1 MAKDFPDSMSEVLN
15 AVPQIIR
22 TGYVG
27 ELPDDGQWEIG
38 IGDWWG
44 APYGDGSVSV
54 LGGATYTIFSNLPT
68 GLGVN
73 IGGWGSNG
81 ALIVDGAGSQA
92 LVQAPANP
100 DSQTWVAFG
109 VDDGVAALTLTDGGA
124 LRLVGQGGATSQLA
138 NLGIGEMFSTA
149 TATLNNGH
157 IGINGY
163 DTAYLSV
170 GAMDSTAV
178 MSMTNGSTVA
188 VQANSAARLW
198 VGSDGGNGMLSVHN
212 STVNFSGLDEIML
225 GQSAGWDPNAPTY
238 GELELRDGAQFTG
251 IAGTASDAQLRLGV
265 GIDGAVGRLDIREG
279 TTMALSQTVAHV
291 SNDTIF
297 DMDIGVGIAQV
308 TDINGDPV
316 NITPIGEAQIRG
328 DMSVSGFGLARVRID
343 NGELYVN
350 GGTMTFDGA
359 DRVDLAVS
367 RTGLGEVSVSNG
379 GLLDLGGQGHVY
391 VGGMGTLGVAGS
403 GNLTIAGAGSR
414 LIGVH
419 DAWIGVT
426 PEDLGDGTV
435 TPANPGTLTLV
446 HGGVFG
452 NAGATT
458 NISTMGTLNAMNATV
473 GGNLNLHNG
482 FVSTVHAGT
491 RVTDPVTFETF
502 PNTLHVT
509 GNLTNNAGNA
519 TIFMGY
525 TPNGADQITV
535 DGGLAVNGGRLEV
548 MLDGNDIFYQ
558 YAQGM
563 SAALI
568 TYENFSMAPGAE
580 FVPILSHSFLM
591 PNFAYS
597 FALTSAGPGAL
608 VFEALNNH
616 DGSGT
621 ATLDF
626 TGGNTAVNLA
636 VDASG
641 PITEFAYTGGGLL
654 QGFAVNAGV
663 VRGTAQNDVL
673 DFTGLTTGIEAHG
686 GAGNDTIRGGS
697 GNDVL
702 MGGVGDDLINGGGG
716 NNIAVFTGNFADY
729 LIALDHETRIVS
741 ITDTRAGAVNEGSD
755 TLVNIQTMRFADGDR
770 PVEFLTFDLGLDVV
784 PMGPKAT
791 VDSGVTSGAITP
803 FAVALA
809 NGSYAVLHAGPQAP
823 GNAPPLFGRIVGPD
837 GQPTGATFDI
847 SQGTQ
852 NNAVPVAATH
862 ADGTFT
868 VVWQAVDSGGP
879 VTNGIYSERFD
890 ANGVPVAGTRV
901 LVNPD
906 ATGDQVS
913 PAIAVSQTSGYTLT
927 GWIDLGG
934 GGAPA
939 GVTWKLGALAPA
951 HLSAEAGATYG
962 GLKAVALPGGD
973 FLLVWGQTGGTVDGA
988 GGAGVVDRDIIGQR
1002 IGMDGTPQG
1011 ASFRINSDPVG
1022 QQNDP
1027 FVTTLADGAVL
1038 VTWQDR
1044 DPSSGDYRL
1053 WGQKVS
1059 AAGVLQG
1066 SAMELSDRSINPF
1079 VGDTSEAVAAMADG
1093 GFVVVFK
1100 GALPGGETQI
1110 LGRRFDA
1117 EGTPFGDAFV
1127 VEQNPAGESLGMLH
1141 VVGLD
1146 GGGFAVTWADVE
1158 GGVWTTQTRAYT
1170 PQFAGSSDAETL
1182 TAPTDLPTLLHGLDG
1197 NDTLT
1202 GGGGDDTLMGGLG
1215 DDVIDGGLGLN
1226 TAVFSGNRADYTVVL
1241 DSATGIVTVTD
1252 NRTGPFNEGT
1262 DTLSNIAL
1270 LQFADQTIESG
1281 VPAMVTLSGAVSIR
1295 EVNPGAV
1302 NAAGTTVR
1310 FTETGGTVHTTTTDA
1325 NGAYSFTL
1333 EHGTTGTLETVR
1345 EYSTAAPNN
1354 DKVLDI
1360 FDVIAMFNLVSGSV
1374 PASNYDARD
1383 IIAADYTGDGSAD
1396 IFDVIALFNHVAANP
1411 GASAPRYIF
1420 VDDAADLSG
1429 VTFASVPLPSALSV
1443 DPLTANASVNMTEI
1457 LTGDLFGYV

>member
-225 GQSAGWDPNAPTY
+225 GQFAGWDPNAPTY

-328 DMSVSGFGLARVRID
+328 GMSVSGFGLARVRID

-458 NISTMGTLNAMNATV
+458 NISTMGTLNAMNATI

-548 MLDGNDIFYQ
+548 MLDGSDIFYQ

-663 VRGTAQNDVL
+663 VRGTAQNDLL

-686 GAGNDTIRGGS
+686 GAGNDTIIGGS
-697 GNDVL
+697 GNDLL
-702 MGGVGDDLINGGGG
+702 MGGAGDDLIDGGGG
-716 NNIAVFTGNFADY
+716 I
-729 LIALDHETRIVS
+729 
-741 ITDTRAGAVNEGSD
+741 
-755 TLVNIQTMRFADGDR
+755 
-770 PVEFLTFDLGLDVV
+770 
-784 PMGPKAT
+784 
-791 VDSGVTSGAITP
+791 
-803 FAVALA
+803 
-809 NGSYAVLHAGPQAP
+809 
-823 GNAPPLFGRIVGPD
+823 
-837 GQPTGATFDI
+837 
-847 SQGTQ
+847 
-852 NNAVPVAATH
+852 
-862 ADGTFT
+862 
-868 VVWQAVDSGGP
+868 
-879 VTNGIYSERFD
+879 
-890 ANGVPVAGTRV
+890 
-901 LVNPD
+901 
-906 ATGDQVS
+906 
-913 PAIAVSQTSGYTLT
+913 
-927 GWIDLGG
+927 
-934 GGAPA
+934 
-939 GVTWKLGALAPA
+939 
-951 HLSAEAGATYG
+951 
-962 GLKAVALPGGD
+962 
-973 FLLVWGQTGGTVDGA
+973 
-988 GGAGVVDRDIIGQR
+988 
-1002 IGMDGTPQG
+1002 
-1011 ASFRINSDPVG
+1011 
-1022 QQNDP
+1022 
-1027 FVTTLADGAVL
+1027 
-1038 VTWQDR
+1038 
-1044 DPSSGDYRL
+1044 
-1053 WGQKVS
+1053 
-1059 AAGVLQG
+1059 
-1066 SAMELSDRSINPF
+1066 
-1079 VGDTSEAVAAMADG
+1079 
-1093 GFVVVFK
+1093 
-1100 GALPGGETQI
+1100 
-1110 LGRRFDA
+1110 
-1117 EGTPFGDAFV
+1117 
-1127 VEQNPAGESLGMLH
+1127 
-1141 VVGLD
+1141 
-1146 GGGFAVTWADVE
+1146 
-1158 GGVWTTQTRAYT
+1158 
-1170 PQFAGSSDAETL
+1170 
-1182 TAPTDLPTLLHGLDG
+1182 
-1197 NDTLT
+1197 
-1202 GGGGDDTLMGGLG
+1202 
-1215 DDVIDGGLGLN
+1215 N
-1226 TAVFSGNRADYTVVL
+1226 TAVFSGNRDDYTVVTNT
-1241 DSATGIVTVTD
+1241 DTGVVTVTD
-1252 NRTGPFNEGT
+1252 NRAGLNDGT
-1262 DTLSNIAL
+1262 DTLTNIAW
-1270 LQFADQTIESG
+1270 LQFLDQTITVDLPPISG
-1281 VPAMVTLSGAVSIR
+1281 PALSLDWVQSGATITYNVSVDPALVSGGTLQALNFTLGFDPADMVILGDSVTGGFTVSAGASGLEFSATGLALSDLGAPVFSFQAALTAIPGPRDVTLETGDVLVNGLAMDAQSFDFTHAAAFHTLSGAVSIR

-1310 FTETGGTVHTTTTDA
+1310 FTESGGTVHTATTDA

-1457 LTGDLFGYV
+1457 LTGDLFGHV